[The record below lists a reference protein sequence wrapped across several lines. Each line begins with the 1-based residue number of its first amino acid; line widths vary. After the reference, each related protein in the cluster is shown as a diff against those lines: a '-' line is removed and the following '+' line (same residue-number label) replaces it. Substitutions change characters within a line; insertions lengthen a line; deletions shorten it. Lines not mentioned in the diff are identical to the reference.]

1 MSLFLLVFLSVYGG
15 ANLYVFWRFAAAFG
29 LRGWALLPAGLLVAF
44 MVAAP
49 LLVYAVERW
58 GSFTVARLLSW
69 PAYTWMALAFWA
81 FCLFLARDLWNLV
94 VRTATLAAPPAAV
107 LKSALLPARA
117 SAIAVLALLAVA
129 GAWSLY
135 EAWDI
140 RLERVTVRTPHLAPG
155 SPPVTIAQISDVH
168 LGLIFRH
175 ARLAKVVALVREAN
189 PDLLVSTGDLVDL
202 PAHYLDG
209 ISEQLAALAPP
220 LGKFAVTGNHD
231 YYNGLAE
238 ALDFHRRAGFLM
250 LRQEA
255 VEVGRG
261 ADGKPILMVAGVDDP
276 AGKSEARNLGESRID
291 EDALLPRGE
300 RSLPVLLLKHRPL
313 LAPGSA
319 GRFDLQLSG
328 HAHKGQI
335 WPFRYLSALANP
347 MLDGLYPLP
356 GGSFLYASRGTGTWG
371 PPMRLFAR
379 PEVTLITLAPA
390 G

>member
-1 MSLFLLVFLSVYGG
+1 MFLFLLVFLSVYGG

-49 LLVYAVERW
+49 MLVYAVERW
-58 GSFTVARLLSW
+58 GSFALARLLSW
-69 PAYTWMALAFWA
+69 PAYIWMALAFWA
-81 FCLFLARDLWNLV
+81 FCLFLARDLWNLL
-94 VRTATLAAPPAAV
+94 VRGAALAAPQAAA

-117 SAIAVLALLAVA
+117 SALAVLALLAAA

-155 SPPVTIAQISDVH
+155 SAPITIAQLSDVH

-175 ARLAKVVALVREAN
+175 ARLKKALDLVREAN

-209 ISEQLAALAPP
+209 ISEQLAALAPR

-238 ALDFHRRAGFLM
+238 ALDFHRRAGFTM

-255 VEVGRG
+255 VTVGG
-261 ADGKPILMVAGVDDP
+261 VLVVAGVDDP
-276 AGKSEARNLGESRID
+276 AGKSEARDLGESLTD

-313 LAPGSA
+313 VTPGSM

-390 G
+390 F